1 MKYNNPWVEY
11 WNKDNIWS
19 RSTFWRRQMEVFVR
33 LTADVMD
40 YNENDKVLDFG
51 CGSGNFA
58 EITAHKVGSILCA
71 DMSENYVSI
80 CANKFSEVANVSVVR
95 VNPDLSDLTSL
106 GSGFTKVICFS
117 VMHYFPDLDYVTR
130 FIKDV
135 QQIAV
140 PGTKLLIGDIG
151 NNNRT
156 WIDNFRALTFT
167 LREGMFVDALKLIA
181 RIWLVDPNYRKIK
194 QGGDSY
200 LSIPDTYLMELGA
213 ELGVKVT
220 NVETQLTVNAN
231 YKHVL
236 IEY

>member
-1 MKYNNPWVEY
+1 MQKN
-11 WNKDNIWS
+11 
-19 RSTFWRRQMEVFVR
+19 
-33 LTADVMD
+33 
-40 YNENDKVLDFG
+40 
-51 CGSGNFA
+51 
-58 EITAHKVGSILCA
+58 
-71 DMSENYVSI
+71 
-80 CANKFSEVANVSVVR
+80 
-95 VNPDLSDLTSL
+95 
-106 GSGFTKVICFS
+106 
-117 VMHYFPDLDYVTR
+117 
-130 FIKDV
+130 V

-156 WIDNFRALTFT
+156 LIDYFRALTFT
-167 LREGMFVDALKLIA
+167 LREGMFVDALKLIT

>member
-11 WNKDNIWS
+11 WNQDNIWS
-19 RSTFWRRQMEVFVR
+19 RSAFWRRQMEVFVR

-40 YNENDKVLDFG
+40 YNANDKVLDFG
-51 CGSGNFA
+51 CGSGHFA
-58 EITAHKVGSILCA
+58 EVTASQIGSILCA

-80 CANKFSEVANVSVVR
+80 CANKFSEVHNVSVVR
-95 VNPDLSDLTSL
+95 VNPDLSDLASL

-117 VMHYFPDLDYVTR
+117 VMHYFPDLDYVTS
-130 FIKDV
+130 FVKGV

-156 WIDNFRALTFT
+156 WIDSFRALTFT
-167 LREGMFVDALKLIA
+167 LREGMFIDAFKLIS

-200 LSIPDTYLMELGA
+200 LIIPDTYLMELGE

-231 YKHVL
+231 YRHVL

>member
-1 MKYNNPWVEY
+1 MKYTNPWVEY

-19 RSTFWRRQMEVFVR
+19 RSKFWRRQMEVFVR

-40 YNENDKVLDFG
+40 YNANDKVLDFG

-58 EITAHKVGSILCA
+58 DISAHKIGSILCA

-80 CANKFSEVANVSVVR
+80 CTNKFSEVDNVSVVR

-117 VMHYFPDLDYVTR
+117 VMHYFPDLDYVTS
-130 FIKDV
+130 FIKGV
-135 QQIAV
+135 HQIAV

-151 NNNRT
+151 NKNRT
-156 WIDNFRALTFT
+156 WIDSFRALTFT

-194 QGGDSY
+194 QGGESY

-220 NVETQLTVNAN
+220 NIETQLTVNAN

>member
-1 MKYNNPWVEY
+1 MKYTNPWVEY

-19 RSTFWRRQMEVFVR
+19 RSKFWRRQMEVFVR

-40 YNENDKVLDFG
+40 YNANDKVLDFG

-58 EITAHKVGSILCA
+58 DISAHKIGSILCA

-80 CANKFSEVANVSVVR
+80 CTNKFSEVDNVSVVR

-117 VMHYFPDLDYVTR
+117 VMHYFPDLDYVTS
-130 FIKDV
+130 FIKGV

-151 NNNRT
+151 NKNRT
-156 WIDNFRALTFT
+156 WIDNIRALTFT

>member
-40 YNENDKVLDFG
+40 YNAHDKVLDFG

-58 EITAHKVGSILCA
+58 EITADKIGSILCA
-71 DMSENYVSI
+71 DMSENYVSL
-80 CANKFSEVANVSVVR
+80 CANKFSELTNVSVVR

-130 FIKDV
+130 FIKNV

-140 PGTKLLIGDIG
+140 PGTKLIIGDIG
-151 NNNRT
+151 NKNRT
-156 WIDNFRALTFT
+156 WIHNLRALSFT
-167 LREGMFVDALKLIA
+167 LREGMFFDALKLMT
-181 RIWLVDPNYRKIK
+181 RIWLSDPYYRKIK
-194 QGGDSY
+194 QRGDSY
-200 LSIPDTYLMELGA
+200 LSIPDTYLPALGKELG
-213 ELGVKVT
+213 LKVT
-220 NVETQLTVNAN
+220 ILDNQFTVNAN
-231 YKHVL
+231 YRNVL
-236 IEY
+236 VEY

>member
-19 RSTFWRRQMEVFVR
+19 RSKFWRRQMEVFVR

-58 EITAHKVGSILCA
+58 EITAHKVESILCG

-80 CANKFSEVANVSVVR
+80 CANKFSEVHNVSVVR
-95 VNPDLSDLTSL
+95 VNPDLSDLASL

-117 VMHYFPDLDYVTR
+117 VMHYFPDLDYVTS
-130 FIKDV
+130 FVKGV

-151 NNNRT
+151 NKNRT
-156 WIDNFRALTFT
+156 WIDSFRALTFT
-167 LREGMFVDALKLIA
+167 LREGMFIDAFKLIS

-200 LSIPDTYLMELGA
+200 LIIPDTYLMELGE

-231 YKHVL
+231 YRHVL

>member
-19 RSTFWRRQMEVFVR
+19 RSKFWRRQMEVFVR

-80 CANKFSEVANVSVVR
+80 CANKFSEVHNVSVVR
-95 VNPDLSDLTSL
+95 VNPDLSDLASL

-117 VMHYFPDLDYVTR
+117 VMHYFPDLDYVTS
-130 FIKDV
+130 FVKGV

-200 LSIPDTYLMELGA
+200 LIIPDTYLMELGE

-231 YKHVL
+231 YRHVL

>member
-1 MKYNNPWVEY
+1 M
-11 WNKDNIWS
+11 D
-19 RSTFWRRQMEVFVR
+19 TFVR
-33 LTADVMD
+33 LSSDLMGYCQD
-40 YNENDKVLDFG
+40 DKVLDFG

-58 EITAHKVGSILCA
+58 EISAHKIGSILCA

-80 CANKFSEVANVSVVR
+80 CTNKFSEVDNVSVVR

-117 VMHYFPDLDYVTR
+117 VMHYFPDLDYVTS
-130 FIKDV
+130 FIKGV

-151 NNNRT
+151 NKNRT
-156 WIDNFRALTFT
+156 WIDNIRALTFT

-220 NVETQLTVNAN
+220 NIETQLTVNAN

>member
-1 MKYNNPWVEY
+1 MKYTNPWVEY

-19 RSTFWRRQMEVFVR
+19 RSKFWRRQMEVFVR

-40 YNENDKVLDFG
+40 YNANDKVLDFG

-58 EITAHKVGSILCA
+58 DISAHKIGSILCA

-80 CANKFSEVANVSVVR
+80 CTNKFSEVDNVSVVR

-117 VMHYFPDLDYVTR
+117 VMHYFPDLDYVTS
-130 FIKDV
+130 FIKGV

-151 NNNRT
+151 NKNRT
-156 WIDNFRALTFT
+156 WIDNIRALTFT

-194 QGGDSY
+194 QGGESY

-220 NVETQLTVNAN
+220 NIETQLTVNAN

>member
-1 MKYNNPWVEY
+1 MKYTNPWVEY

-19 RSTFWRRQMEVFVR
+19 RSKFWRRQMEVFVR

-40 YNENDKVLDFG
+40 YNANDKVLDFG

-58 EITAHKVGSILCA
+58 DISAHKIGSILCA

-80 CANKFSEVANVSVVR
+80 CTNKFSEVDNVSVVR

-117 VMHYFPDLDYVTR
+117 VMHYFPDLDYVTS
-130 FIKDV
+130 FIKGV

-151 NNNRT
+151 NKNRT
-156 WIDNFRALTFT
+156 WIDNIRALTFT

-181 RIWLVDPNYRKIK
+181 SIWLVDPNYRKIK

-220 NVETQLTVNAN
+220 NIETQLTVNAN
-231 YKHVL
+231 YQHVL